1 MVKIAFV
8 QVLGIYFHKE
18 IWSQLCFEC
27 KNLYM
32 ILSVSSLLEMSFT
45 EGPQR
50 AHTSLMSCF

>member
-8 QVLGIYFHKE
+8 QVLSIYVHKE

-27 KNLYM
+27 KILYM
-32 ILSVSSLLEMSFT
+32 VLSVSSLLETSFT